1 MSRRFRAGVVRQ
13 LQRLQ
18 LFRRDRGPWPFI
30 RLITVYAPSV
40 CQFYDSKEHEKKK
53 KEEIFRF
60 LRARNGGK
68 MEGRRETRE
77 RNVTFCLSL
86 LVVRFT
92 NELSILHQIELVPG
106 VQLSRA
112 KGARETS

>member
-1 MSRRFRAGVVRQ
+1 
-13 LQRLQ
+13 
-18 LFRRDRGPWPFI
+18 
-30 RLITVYAPSV
+30 
-40 CQFYDSKEHEKKK
+40 
-53 KEEIFRF
+53 
-60 LRARNGGK
+60 

-86 LVVRFT
+86 LVVGFT

>member
-40 CQFYDSKEHEKKK
+40 CQFCDSKEHEKKK
-53 KEEIFRF
+53 KKKRF
-60 LRARNGGK
+60 F
-68 MEGRRETRE
+68 
-77 RNVTFCLSL
+77 VF
-86 LVVRFT
+86 F
-92 NELSILHQIELVPG
+92 
-106 VQLSRA
+106 
-112 KGARETS
+112 AREMEEKWKEEGKRGKETSPFALACS